1 MARTSR
7 KKFTTEQI
15 IQATNVSIIDYVKD
29 NGYEMKKVTGSYKIP
44 GFGGLYINEAGDM
57 WNRFSDEN
65 SGGGIVQFVMEME
78 NKTWV
83 EAIKKLLGSS
93 YNENSSIPQREP
105 KMRGKLVLPKKNDNY
120 KHLFAYL
127 IKTRKIDKEIVSR
140 FVKEKKIYEDT
151 NRNCVFVG
159 YDEEDSPRYASLRGT
174 NTNVRFCGDV
184 KNSDKGYPFCQTGT
198 SNKLLIFESAIDLLS
213 FLTIL
218 KMRGIVNFNHHMV
231 SLGGMSYLPIEKYLD
246 KHKNITNIITCL
258 DADVEGQAFAQRI
271 REKFGKKYE
280 MASHLPEE
288 KDFNEELIVVLSK
301 KADCELDEELKKSK

>member
-7 KKFTTEQI
+7 KKFTTEEI
-15 IQATNVSIIDYVKD
+15 IKATNVSIIEYAKEH
-29 NGYEMKKVTGSYKIP
+29 GYEIKKVAGAYKMP
-44 GFGGLYINEAGDM
+44 CNGGLYINEAGDM
-57 WNRFSDEN
+57 WNRFSNED
-65 SGGGIVQFVMEME
+65 SGGGVIQFVMEME

-83 EAIKKLLGSS
+83 EAVKKLLGSS
-93 YNENSSIPQREP
+93 YDENYSIPE
-105 KMRGKLVLPKKNDNY
+105 KTVKVRGKLVLPKKNDNY

-159 YDEEDSPRYASLRGT
+159 YDEENKPRYASLRGT

-184 KNSDKGYPFCQTGT
+184 KNSDKGYPFHQTGT
-198 SNKLLIFESAIDLLS
+198 SSQLLIFESAIDLLS

-218 KMRGIVNFNHHMV
+218 KMRGIVSFSHHMI
-231 SLGGMSYLPIEKYLD
+231 SLGGMSYLPIEKYLA
-246 KHKNITNIITCL
+246 KYTNITNIITCL

-271 REKFGKKYE
+271 REKFGDKYE
-280 MASHLPEE
+280 MASHMPEQ
-288 KDFNEELIVVLSK
+288 KDFNEELIKRMEVFSQEV
-301 KADCELDEELKKSK
+301 